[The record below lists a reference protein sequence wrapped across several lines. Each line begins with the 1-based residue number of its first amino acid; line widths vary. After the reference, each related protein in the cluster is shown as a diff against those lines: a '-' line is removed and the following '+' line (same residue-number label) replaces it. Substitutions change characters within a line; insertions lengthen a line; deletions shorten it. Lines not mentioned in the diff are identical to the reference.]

1 MVISLRL
8 FGHALRGQAVFLS
21 TDNTGVLHAGLQLRA
36 SSPGMVK
43 VAAELACALRQFDIE
58 MSQGSH
64 LRSAANYFADALSR
78 LSQGAAV
85 PARLVPVLRLTAGP
99 RDAWWA
105 KSQTICGQGKSVWTE
120 GKLGRPGCQ

>member
-1 MVISLRL
+1 M
-8 FGHALRGQAVFLS
+8 FLS
-21 TDNTGVLHAGLQLRA
+21 TDNTGMLHAGLELRA

-43 VAAELACALRQFDIE
+43 AAAELACLRQFDIE

-64 LRSAANYFADALSR
+64 LRSAANYLADALSR

-85 PARLVPVLRLTAGP
+85 PARLVLVLRLTAGP

-120 GKLGRPGCQ
+120 GKLGGTGCQCV